1 MVLLKARHNAQI
13 DLAFGTMIFGLPT
26 EYPAVGVNRVPAVIA
41 A

>member
-1 MVLLKARHNAQI
+1 MVLLKARHDAQI

-26 EYPAVGVNRVPAVIA
+26 EYSAVGVYRVPAVIA